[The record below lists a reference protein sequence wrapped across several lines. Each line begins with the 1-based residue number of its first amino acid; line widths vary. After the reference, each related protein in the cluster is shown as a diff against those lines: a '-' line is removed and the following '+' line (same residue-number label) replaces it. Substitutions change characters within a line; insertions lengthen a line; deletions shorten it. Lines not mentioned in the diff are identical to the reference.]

1 MAVVDGGAI
10 NDAGLVDALEVWEGP
25 IGVAAREGHLHREG
39 HALAVD
45 GGHVITVPK
54 CLIGPIRG
62 AVQTTTF
69 ELQPDR
75 TIKGHPGPVSISD
88 KTSYRKI
95 SQSIEAAIFVF
106 IIL

>member
-25 IGVAAREGHLHREG
+25 IGVAAREGHLHRVG
-39 HALAVD
+39 DAV
-45 GGHVITVPK
+45 GHVITVPK
-54 CLIGPIRG
+54 CLIGPVRG

-69 ELQPDR
+69 ELQPDK